1 VSLVVLLDAGPLSL
15 VTNPKGSDE
24 SRRCKAWLA
33 ELVAGGV
40 QIMVPEGAD
49 YEVRRE
55 LIRAGRRGG
64 LDRLDNLARRAG
76 FLPVTTAVW
85 HRAAELWA
93 QARNEG
99 YATADDSAL
108 DCDVIL
114 AAQALLVAEDGFEVI
129 IATSNV
135 AHLSRFADA
144 REWETITANPTDG
157 MPSS

>member
-33 ELVAGGV
+33 ELVAAGV

-64 LDRLDNLARRAG
+64 LERLDNLARNAV

-85 HRAAELWA
+85 RSAAELWA

-99 YATADDSAL
+99 DSPPISA
-108 DCDVIL
+108 
-114 AAQALLVAEDGFEVI
+114 FEKNHPI
-129 IATSNV
+129 CSC
-135 AHLSRFADA
+135 LSLKPGHFAV
-144 REWETITANPTDG
+144 RSVTFFPLISG
-157 MPSS
+157 LGGVLQPSSRVPSSL